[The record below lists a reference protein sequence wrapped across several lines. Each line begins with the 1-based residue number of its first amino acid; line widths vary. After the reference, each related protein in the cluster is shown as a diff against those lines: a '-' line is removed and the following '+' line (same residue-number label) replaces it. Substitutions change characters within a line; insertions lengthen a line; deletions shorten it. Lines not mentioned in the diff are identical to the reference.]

1 MNPMYKPLFLE
12 PKYIS
17 KYSALIRTF
26 SSTFHNE
33 SKLNET
39 FLSFIENQDKQQF
52 IMIIVDEEDNIC
64 LCGKVNYNFKFSKS
78 NSYDLFIQDFV
89 CNQNLNKPLP
99 FEYLINQFCQKLE
112 EFESRNQ
119 YNVHRRFILSNHFI
133 SSLHHVFIKNG
144 FSPII

>member
-1 MNPMYKPLFLE
+1 MNQIYKPLFLE
-12 PKYIS
+12 PKYVS
-17 KYSALIRTF
+17 KYNALIRTF
-26 SSTFHNE
+26 SSTYYNE
-33 SKLNET
+33 ELLNKE
-39 FLSFIENQDKQQF
+39 FNYFIENQNKYQF

-64 LCGKVNYNFKFSKS
+64 LCGKVNYNFKFSKN

-89 CNQNLNKPLP
+89 YNQNLNKPLP

-133 SSLHHVFIKNG
+133 SSLHHIFIKNG